1 MTTAR
6 LLNPEITDL
15 LNQGDFSALRDLSK
29 ELHAA
34 DMAEIVEQVKDEH
47 ILLAFLSMARE
58 SQPEIFGYLE
68 PSRQELLLAQFKPT
82 TLTHVLAGISADDRT
97 ELLHEIPGALTRRVL
112 EALEPDERKV
122 ALSLLG
128 YPEASVGRLMTP
140 DFLHIS
146 AESTASDALAKVRR
160 LAAEVETV
168 YVLYVVDADGTLI
181 GTASLR
187 DVVVAKSFE
196 LVKDFMT
203 EKMVVCKSTDDRE
216 SALTKLRE
224 YDLLALPVVDSQKR
238 LVGIVTFDDLVDVSE
253 DEATEDILKMHGVA
267 TDLDDYF
274 DDTIWKKYRSRVV
287 WLVPLAFVGAGS
299 VLVQQ
304 AYNPIIAQLSLLA
317 AYITLLT
324 ATGGNV
330 GTQSAGIMIRAIS
343 TDDVDKDK
351 LKRIFRHELLIGVAL
366 GLTLAI
372 VGTCLVLIRGADPN
386 VLGGHEIWEVAMIVG
401 SSMFLAVVTTNALG
415 AFMPLFSKLL
425 RIDPAVTAGPFITTA
440 ADIVIVL
447 VYFNIATA
455 VILGS

>member
-6 LLNPEITDL
+6 LLNPEITEL
-15 LNQGDFSALRDLSK
+15 LNQGDYSALRELSK

-34 DMAEIVEQVKDEH
+34 DMAEVVETVREKH
-47 ILLAFLSMARE
+47 ILLAFLSMAPE
-58 SQPEIFGYLE
+58 KQPEIFGYLE
-68 PSRQELLLAQFKPT
+68 PSRQEQLIAQFKPD
-82 TLTHVLAGISADDRT
+82 TLAHVLAGIPADDRT
-97 ELLHEIPGALTRRVL
+97 ELLNELPGSLTRRLL
-112 EALEPDERKV
+112 EALEPEERQK
-122 ALSLLG
+122 ALALLG

-140 DFLHIS
+140 DFLHVS
-146 AESTASDALAKVRR
+146 AVSTAADVLAKVRR
-160 LAAEVETV
+160 LANEVETV
-168 YVLYVVDADGTLI
+168 YIIYVVDADGTLL
-181 GTASLR
+181 GTVSLR

-196 LVKDFMT
+196 VVKDFMT
-203 EKMVVCKSTDDRE
+203 EKMVVCKTTEDRE
-216 SALTKLRE
+216 NALTKLRD
-224 YDLLALPVVDSQKR
+224 YDLLAIPVVDSQKR
-238 LVGIVTFDDLVDVSE
+238 LVGIVTFDDLADVSE

-267 TDLDDYF
+267 TALDDYF
-274 DDTIWKKYRSRVV
+274 DDTFWKKYRSRVV

-343 TDDVDKDK
+343 TEDVDRSK
-351 LKRIFRHELLIGVAL
+351 LKRIFRHELMIGLAL
-366 GLTLAI
+366 GFTLAA
-372 VGTCLVLIRGADPN
+372 VGTGLVLARGADPN
-386 VLGGHEIWEVAMIVG
+386 VLGGHEIWEVALIVG
-401 SSMFLAVVTTNALG
+401 SAMFMAVVTTNALG
-415 AFMPLFSKLL
+415 AFMPLFSRFL

-447 VYFNIATA
+447 IYFNVATA